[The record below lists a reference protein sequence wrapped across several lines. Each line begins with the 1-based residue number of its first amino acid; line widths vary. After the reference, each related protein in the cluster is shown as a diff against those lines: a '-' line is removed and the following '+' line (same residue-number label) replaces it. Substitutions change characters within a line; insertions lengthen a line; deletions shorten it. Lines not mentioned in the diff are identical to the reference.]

1 MTSRVKQTASASG
14 SDAAPSLAVTA
25 PVPKELLLKNERGF
39 WGRFFSQPA
48 ALVGTIILLA
58 LFVVAIGADVIAP
71 GDPFSN
77 SDEVLLPP
85 SATHLFG
92 TDDLGR
98 ELFRAV
104 IHGTRVSL
112 LIGFLTAVIATVIGI
127 TVGSLAGFIGGW
139 VDDIL
144 MRLTELFMVVPRFF
158 LALLVVALL
167 GSHLALII
175 ILLGLTFWPG
185 TARLLRGQVL
195 TIKTRDYILAA
206 RAVGVPERT
215 ILIRHIL
222 PASLPPVVTE
232 GAFLIGGAIL
242 VEAGLSFLGLGDRN
256 LVSWGI
262 LLNNAQQ
269 FVRSAWWMSA
279 FPGLAITLTVLALNL
294 VADGLNHAL
303 NPRLKSGY
311 HR

>member
-1 MTSRVKQTASASG
+1 MARANRLEQA
-14 SDAAPSLAVTA
+14 AAPQSVPEPEAV
-25 PVPKELLLKNERGF
+25 PQVRPLFKGRGF
-39 WGRFFSQPA
+39 WRRFFSQPA
-48 ALVGTIILLA
+48 ALVGTVILGAFFLVA
-58 LFVVAIGADVIAP
+58 LGANFIAP
-71 GDPFSN
+71 GDPFTN
-77 SDEVLLPP
+77 SGEILLPP
-85 SATHLFG
+85 SASHLFG

-98 ELFRAV
+98 EMFRAV

-112 LIGFLTAVIATVIGI
+112 LIGFLTAVIASTVGIVIG
-127 TVGSLAGFIGGW
+127 SLSGFVGGW

-167 GSHLALII
+167 GSHIGLII
-175 ILLGLTFWPG
+175 VLLGLTFWPG

-206 RAVGVPERT
+206 RAVGVPERN

-222 PASLPPVVTE
+222 PASMPPVVTE
-232 GAFLIGGAIL
+232 AAFLIGGAIL

-256 LVSWGI
+256 VVSWGT

-269 FVRSAWWMSA
+269 FVRAAWWMSA
-279 FPGLAITLTVLALNL
+279 FPGLAITLIVLALNL
-294 VADGLNHAL
+294 VADGLNQAL
-303 NPRLKSGY
+303 NPRLNSGK

>member
-1 MTSRVKQTASASG
+1 MASRLDQAAS
-14 SDAAPSLAVTA
+14 PQAVA
-25 PVPKELLLKNERGF
+25 EPVSEVRPLFKERGF

-48 ALVGTIILLA
+48 AMVGTIILLA
-58 LFVVAIGADVIAP
+58 LFLVALGANIIAP
-71 GDPFSN
+71 GDPFTISGV
-77 SDEVLLPP
+77 VLLPP
-85 SATHLFG
+85 SASHLFG

-98 ELFRAV
+98 EMFRAV
-104 IHGTRVSL
+104 VHGTRISL
-112 LIGFLTAVIATVIGI
+112 LIGFLTAVIAS
-127 TVGSLAGFIGGW
+127 TVGIIVGGLSGFLGGW

-144 MRLTELFMVVPRFF
+144 MRLTELFMVIPRFF

-167 GSHLALII
+167 GSHIGLII
-175 ILLGLTFWPG
+175 VLLGLTFWPG

-206 RAVGVPERT
+206 RAMGVRERT

-222 PASLPPVVTE
+222 PAALPPVVTE
-232 GAFLIGGAIL
+232 AAFLIGGAIL

-256 LVSWGI
+256 VVSWGT

-269 FVRSAWWMSA
+269 FVRVAWWMSA

-294 VADGLNHAL
+294 VADGLNQAW
-303 NPRLKSGY
+303 NPRLKKN
-311 HR
+311 RLN

>member
-1 MTSRVKQTASASG
+1 MASRIGQQAATSSQ
-14 SDAAPSLAVTA
+14 AVA
-25 PVPKELLLKNERGF
+25 EPVTESQLLFKERGF
-39 WGRFFSQPA
+39 WRRFFSQPA

-58 LFVVAIGADVIAP
+58 LFLVALGANLIAP
-71 GDPFSN
+71 GDPFTTSG
-77 SDEVLLPP
+77 DILLPP
-85 SATHLFG
+85 SAAHPFG

-98 ELFRAV
+98 DIFRAV

-112 LIGFLTAVIATVIGI
+112 LVGFLTAVVATA
-127 TVGSLAGFIGGW
+127 VGVTIGGLSGFAGGW
-139 VDDIL
+139 ADDVL

-167 GSHLALII
+167 GSHIALII
-175 ILLGLTFWPG
+175 LLLGLTFWPG

-195 TIKTRDYILAA
+195 TIKAREYILAA
-206 RAVGVPERT
+206 RAVGVPERA

-222 PASLPPVVTE
+222 PAALPPVVTE
-232 GAFLIGGAIL
+232 AAFLIGGAIL

-256 LVSWGI
+256 VVSWGT

-294 VADGLNHAL
+294 VADGLNQAS
-303 NPRLKSGY
+303 NPRLIKNRSN
-311 HR
+311 

>member
-1 MTSRVKQTASASG
+1 MASRIEQAVSPQAVAEAESG
-14 SDAAPSLAVTA
+14 AR
-25 PVPKELLLKNERGF
+25 LLFKERGF
-39 WGRFFSQPA
+39 WQRFFSQPT
-48 ALVGTIILLA
+48 ALVGTVILLVFFLIA
-58 LFVVAIGADVIAP
+58 LGANIIAP
-71 GDPFSN
+71 GDPFTN
-77 SDEVLLPP
+77 SGEILLPP
-85 SATHLFG
+85 SASHLFG

-98 ELFRAV
+98 EMFRAV

-112 LIGFLTAVIATVIGI
+112 LIGFLTAVIAS
-127 TVGSLAGFIGGW
+127 TVGIIVGGLSGFVGGW

-167 GSHLALII
+167 GSHIGLII
-175 ILLGLTFWPG
+175 LLLGLTFWPG

-206 RAVGVPERT
+206 RAVGVPERN

-222 PASLPPVVTE
+222 PAALPPVVTE
-232 GAFLIGGAIL
+232 VAFLIGGAIL

-256 LVSWGI
+256 VTSWGT

-294 VADGLNHAL
+294 VADGLNQAW
-303 NPRLKSGY
+303 NPRLIKNRSN
-311 HR
+311 